1 MNNRVFDLEFVG
13 FCGFY
18 ETLLGDYLD
27 DNLNCDLEN
36 MDDSLSKL
44 KINEFNCFYN
54 MDYKQYMKDV
64 ADVVMAKYIS
74 DLETYLRGI
83 VKLNAIEGTV
93 SVHSPR
99 EYNFTTDRVFQKV
112 YISEDDYEKLVQ
124 FIKDNSYVATKF
136 FHNHF
141 TSYDGFTSFYS
152 NKLDEWTSKK
162 FNEVNELELSY
173 LIRCALV
180 IRLYNNTNWRYNN
193 DGDEVND
200 VAELERN
207 YTSELEDD
215 VYEDMETPYSDYV
228 DWGLYQKELR
238 RAIDRE
244 RVMVKVEDVLNDTL
258 WWLTDNCKI
267 NEHNELVL
275 K

>member
-83 VKLNAIEGTV
+83 VKLNAIEEIG
-93 SVHSPR
+93 
-99 EYNFTTDRVFQKV
+99 
-112 YISEDDYEKLVQ
+112 
-124 FIKDNSYVATKF
+124 
-136 FHNHF
+136 
-141 TSYDGFTSFYS
+141 
-152 NKLDEWTSKK
+152 
-162 FNEVNELELSY
+162 
-173 LIRCALV
+173 
-180 IRLYNNTNWRYNN
+180 
-193 DGDEVND
+193 
-200 VAELERN
+200 
-207 YTSELEDD
+207 
-215 VYEDMETPYSDYV
+215 
-228 DWGLYQKELR
+228 
-238 RAIDRE
+238 RAH
-244 RVMVKVEDVLNDTL
+244 V
-258 WWLTDNCKI
+258 
-267 NEHNELVL
+267 
-275 K
+275 